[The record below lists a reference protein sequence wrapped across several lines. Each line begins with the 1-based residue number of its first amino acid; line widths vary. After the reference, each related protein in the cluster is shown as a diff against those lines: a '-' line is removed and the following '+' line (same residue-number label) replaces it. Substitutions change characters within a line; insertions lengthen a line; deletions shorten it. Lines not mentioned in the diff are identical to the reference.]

1 MATGVPL
8 SVFPKICFSIRA
20 PEAPMLAPHS
30 DANPIPKLRT
40 WRRIAAI
47 LAARDESTRG
57 RAHGA
62 CEARTQSVPVTE
74 WRLRYS
80 VEIEARTGP
89 CNWCRPSMRRAQQE
103 EGDVRAHR
111 RRRATKMSPATPM
124 RPEGSG
130 GAGASASL
138 ARLDD

>member
-47 LAARDESTRG
+47 LAVAS
-57 RAHGA
+57 
-62 CEARTQSVPVTE
+62 
-74 WRLRYS
+74 RLRNDADHAF
-80 VEIEARTGP
+80 VPFGP
-89 CNWCRPSMRRAQQE
+89 VQVLRPGDGRIRHGPALLRRHRRA
-103 EGDVRAHR
+103 EGRNR
-111 RRRATKMSPATPM
+111 RGFYLR
-124 RPEGSG
+124 SG
-130 GAGASASL
+130 DSVFPI
-138 ARLDD
+138 

>member
-62 CEARTQSVPVTE
+62 CEARS
-74 WRLRYS
+74 
-80 VEIEARTGP
+80 
-89 CNWCRPSMRRAQQE
+89 RREE

-111 RRRATKMSPATPM
+111 RRRATKISPATPM

-138 ARLDD
+138 PALDDAHRHRLRAGA